1 MTDQRSED
9 NLEMLR
15 SLLEEA
21 LDNTSS
27 KSEQKA
33 KLLYRSC
40 LDSEGRLE
48 HLAGKP
54 LQQIISDVGGWNLTR
69 SNDDDDLEKRS
80 IRGHFDLK
88 LKLISMQKYNTNSLF
103 HWYIREG
110 MHNTSQYEVFIH
122 QGEIFNYL
130 N

>member
-15 SLLEEA
+15 SLLEEV

-54 LQQIISDVGGWNLTR
+54 LEQIISDVGGWNLT
-69 SNDDDDLEKRS
+69 SSSDDLEKRS
-80 IRGHFDLK
+80 LRGHFDLK
-88 LKLISMQKYNTNSLF
+88 LKLISLQKYNTNSLF

-122 QGEIFNYL
+122 QGKIL
-130 N
+130 NHITYF